1 MIHVIRLREVREM
14 HNYTQEYVAEAIGVS
29 RITYYRYESDFR
41 QMKAPELI
49 ALAKLYHVSIDYL
62 LGLTDTAVW
71 DEKIDLVDN
80 QVDTSTNFND
90 SLLSEADQKS
100 IEQYIDTAI
109 SRALGKLGL
118 SADSLPSQ
126 PDHTDPDHPQPAS

>member
-1 MIHVIRLREVREM
+1 MARLRELREQYG
-14 HNYTQEYVAEAIGVS
+14 YTQDFVAETIGVS
-29 RITYYRYESDFR
+29 RSTYCRYELDFR
-41 QMKAPELI
+41 QIKAPELM
-49 ALAKLYHVSIDYL
+49 ALSKLYNVSIDYL
-62 LGLTDTAVW
+62 LGLSDTAIW
-71 DEKIDLVDN
+71 DKKIDLVDS

-126 PDHTDPDHPQPAS
+126 PDHTDPEHPRPAS

>member
-1 MIHVIRLREVREM
+1 MIRLRELREM

-29 RITYYRYESDFR
+29 RITYYRYETDFR
-41 QMKAPELI
+41 QLKAPELI

-62 LGLTDTAVW
+62 LGLSDTAVW
-71 DEKIDLVDN
+71 DEKIDLVDS
-80 QVDTSTNFND
+80 QVDTSTADFND
-90 SLLSEADQKS
+90 SLLSEADHKL

-109 SRALGKLGL
+109 KRALDTRGL

-126 PDHTDPDHPQPAS
+126 PDHTDPDHPQPVS

>member
-1 MIHVIRLREVREM
+1 M
-14 HNYTQEYVAEAIGVS
+14 
-29 RITYYRYESDFR
+29 
-41 QMKAPELI
+41 
-49 ALAKLYHVSIDYL
+49 ALSKLYNVSIDYL
-62 LGLTDTAVW
+62 LGLSDTAIW
-71 DEKIDLVDN
+71 DKKIDLVGS